1 VAGDWLKMSV
11 NLPDKPEV
19 WQIAGMLGI
28 DADSVV
34 GKLLRVWAWFDAH
47 TEDGNAVV
55 PAQVLDRIACQ
66 SGFTEAMKS
75 AGWLEAGP
83 GGVLSMTSFDRHNG
97 KSAKSRMSGAERVA
111 KHRNMKRLGN
121 AEVTEVVTQVLP
133 RPIIRAVKER
143 DGDTCVYCGRQ
154 AGDYTPPETE
164 VDGRIHIDHVIPQSR
179 GGTNDLENLVCAC
192 HACNLFKSNR
202 TPDECGLRWPEVDGK
217 RLGNT
222 TTVTKTVTREE
233 KRREEENTPPG
244 FVRFW
249 EVWPKSLRKEAKGK
263 CLEAWRK
270 AGAESQADLIVSHVE
285 TLKRSASW
293 QKDSGQYIPAPL
305 VYLNNRRWEGAGDAI
320 NDDPYDMKKAINYG
334 G

>member
-47 TEDGNAVV
+47 TEDGNAVGV
-55 PAQVLDRIACQ
+55 TYPLVDRVAGVT
-66 SGFTEAMKS
+66 GFAEAMAF
-75 AGWLEAGP
+75 AGWLHQSGS
-83 GGVLSMTSFDRHNG
+83 VMTIPHFERHNG
-97 KSAKSRMSGAERVA
+97 KTAKNRALTNERVA
-111 KHRNMKRLGN
+111 KHR
-121 AEVTEVVTQVLP
+121 
-133 RPIIRAVKER
+133 
-143 DGDTCVYCGRQ
+143 
-154 AGDYTPPETE
+154 
-164 VDGRIHIDHVIPQSR
+164 
-179 GGTNDLENLVCAC
+179 
-192 HACNLFKSNR
+192 KSN
-202 TPDECGLRWPEVDGK
+202 DESNAGS
-217 RLGNT
+217 NAAS
-222 TTVTKTVTREE
+222 VTKTVTREE

-249 EVWPKSLRKEAKGK
+249 GVWPKSLRKEAKGK

-293 QKDSGQYIPAPL
+293 QKDGGQYIPAPL

-320 NDDPYDMKKAINYG
+320 NDDPYDMRKAINYG